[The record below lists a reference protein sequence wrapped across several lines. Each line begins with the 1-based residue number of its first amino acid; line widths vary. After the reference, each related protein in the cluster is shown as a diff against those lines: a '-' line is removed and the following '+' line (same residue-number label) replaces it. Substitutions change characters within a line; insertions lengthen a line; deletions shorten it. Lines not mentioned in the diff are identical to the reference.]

1 MKAKPDITAMKELV
15 KETCG
20 DVQRLENH
28 LQRLENLNL
37 QHGSNISQMKG
48 EITML
53 ERKIT
58 AIANLLD
65 VEFIEKVF
73 EFEPLFFGH
82 KPLFT
87 QPKPKEKK

>member
-1 MKAKPDITAMKELV
+1 MKEKPVITAMKELV
-15 KETCG
+15 KETSY
-20 DVQRLENH
+20 D

-48 EITML
+48 GITML